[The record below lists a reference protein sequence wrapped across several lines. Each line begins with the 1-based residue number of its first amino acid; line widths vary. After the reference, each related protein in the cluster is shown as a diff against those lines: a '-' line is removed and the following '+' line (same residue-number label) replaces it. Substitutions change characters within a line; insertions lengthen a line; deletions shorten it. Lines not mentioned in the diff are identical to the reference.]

1 MRRNPSKS
9 DFNVNNT
16 KVNSAGTY
24 RLVMPQELP
33 APVWPGCRSQP
44 SLSCCWCHDL
54 EPTACLLHIV
64 SASTD
69 WLSAPTCFAVSPVKC
84 SGSRIRP
91 HSDHLHHCKT
101 SVR

>member
-33 APVWPGCRSQP
+33 APV
-44 SLSCCWCHDL
+44 
-54 EPTACLLHIV
+54 
-64 SASTD
+64 
-69 WLSAPTCFAVSPVKC
+69 
-84 SGSRIRP
+84 
-91 HSDHLHHCKT
+91 
-101 SVR
+101 